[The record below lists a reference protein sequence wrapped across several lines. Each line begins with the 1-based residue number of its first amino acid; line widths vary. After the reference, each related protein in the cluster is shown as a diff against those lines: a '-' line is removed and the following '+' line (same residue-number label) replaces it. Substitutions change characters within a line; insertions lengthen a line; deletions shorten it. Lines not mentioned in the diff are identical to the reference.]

1 MMANVY
7 LHKVASIKSE
17 LDAAKHLKESL
28 EKELVNVE
36 GKIWLIP
43 SIDLHPA
50 TGRHDVDL
58 TMLGYLK
65 DYYVDEIAGFSN
77 IEIKSFIATV
87 EIKSHVAEGIHRDG
101 THLTVDYPKGPSDV
115 TIQSNEQKE
124 SLRKFLFETLNYKG
138 IQVPFI
144 ANLIWLIGISQRDFN
159 ENIGITDSNILV
171 SDSTPTDFFTAIGRQ
186 FHLRND
192 GFVSSFSKYVTT
204 EQIETVADIFCAKS
218 NGADSMTLRRIN
230 LMKYEDEFLN
240 GIENRTDKMIVLGGH
255 AGTGKTIRLLKA
267 ADKLSKLGKKC
278 MFLTYN
284 TALIADLNHTLKY
297 ISAKNNPLLKLESM
311 YSFFIGIMRQAGVW
325 INNSSLDQYSASLT
339 ILFNKKATV
348 SIPLDYDYI
357 FVDEAQ
363 DWMKKEADLLLYF
376 SGQSKIVIADGID
389 QFMKS
394 GDHTEWGPFTF
405 PKLKVNLRQR
415 SNLVNFAKI
424 FASKLGVYWDVE
436 SSMDIPGGRVIVT
449 RGYEKELHEKIY
461 SQAKS
466 RGCTAYDIM
475 FLAANSM
482 VTSGHFDLI
491 DAYKSVGINLFDGVD
506 KATRDSVYGEKNRLN
521 EECRVYTYE
530 SCRGLE
536 AWAVICLRFDQLFS
550 MEHPHDYHE
559 ITYSAAKNYMLGLWS
574 LIPLSRAIDTLV
586 LAVAK
591 GTPTDLIL
599 REMATET
606 DFIEYPND

>member
-1 MMANVY
+1 MANILV
-7 LHKVASIKSE
+7 HKVATVSDEATAAKNLKKILAKE
-17 LDAAKHLKESL
+17 LDGIEG
-28 EKELVNVE
+28 NVW
-36 GKIWLIP
+36 IVP
-43 SIDLHPA
+43 SIDVHPA

-58 TMLGYLK
+58 LLMGYLK
-65 DYYVDEIAGFSN
+65 DYFIDEIGGFSN
-77 IEIKSFIATV
+77 IAIKSFIATIEV
-87 EIKSHVAEGIHRDG
+87 KSHEVNGVHKYG
-101 THLTVDYPKGPSDV
+101 TDLYVDYPQGPKSV
-115 TIQSNEQKE
+115 TKQSNEQKE
-124 SLRKFLFETLNYKG
+124 TLKKFLCDTLNYKQ
-138 IQVPFI
+138 IRVPFV
-144 ANLIWLIGISQRDFN
+144 ANLIWLVSVSKRDFD
-159 ENIGITDSNILV
+159 ESIGLTDSNVLC
-171 SDSTPTDFFTAIGRQ
+171 SDSTAMDFFDAIGRH
-186 FHLRND
+186 FPLMNN
-192 GFVSSFSKYVTT
+192 GYVASFRIS
-204 EQIETVADIFCAKS
+204 EQQIHTVADIFCAKS
-218 NGADSMTLRRIN
+218 NGADSMTLRRMN
-230 LMKYEDEFLN
+230 LMKYEDGFLN
-240 GIENRTDKMIVLGGH
+240 SIENRAERMIVLGGH

-278 MFLTYN
+278 LFLTYN
-284 TALIADLNHTLKY
+284 TALIADLNHTLKF

-325 INNSSLDQYSASLT
+325 TNNSSLDQYSASLT
-339 ILFNKKATV
+339 ILLNKKATFNI
-348 SIPLDYDYI
+348 SLNYDYI

-363 DWMKKEADLLLYF
+363 DWMKKEADLLLHF
-376 SGQSKIVIADGID
+376 SRQSRIVIADGID

-405 PKLKVNLRQR
+405 PKLRVNLRQR

-449 RGYEKELHEKIY
+449 RGYEKDLHDKIY
-461 SQAKS
+461 CQAKS
-466 RGCTAYDIM
+466 HGCTAYDIM
-475 FLAANSM
+475 LLAANSL

-491 DAYKSVGINLFDGVD
+491 DAYKAVGINLFDGVD
-506 KATRDSVYGEKNRLN
+506 KATRDSVYGEQNRLN

-536 AWAVICLRFDQLFS
+536 AWSVVCLRFDQLFS
-550 MEHPHDYHE
+550 KEHPHDYHE

-599 REMATET
+599 REMASET
-606 DFIEYPND
+606 DYIEYPND

>member
-1 MMANVY
+1 MANIYV
-7 LHKVASIKSE
+7 HKVATVSDEATAAKNLKKILAKE
-17 LDAAKHLKESL
+17 LDGIDG
-28 EKELVNVE
+28 N
-36 GKIWLIP
+36 IWIVP
-43 SIDLHPA
+43 SIDVHPA

-58 TMLGYLK
+58 LLIGYLK
-65 DYYVDEIAGFSN
+65 DYYVDEIGEYSN
-77 IEIKSFIATV
+77 IAIKSFIATIEV
-87 EIKSHVAEGIHRDG
+87 KSHDVSGVHKYG
-101 THLTVDYPKGPSDV
+101 TDLYVDYSDGPKCV
-115 TIQSNEQKE
+115 TTQSNEQKE
-124 SLRKFLFETLNYKG
+124 TLKKFLYDTLNYKQ
-138 IQVPFI
+138 IRVPFI
-144 ANLIWLIGISQRDFN
+144 ANLIWLVSVSKRDFD
-159 ENIGITDSNILV
+159 ESVGLIDSNVLC
-171 SDSTPTDFFTAIGRQ
+171 SDSTAIDFFDAIGRQ
-186 FHLRND
+186 FHLMDN
-192 GFVSSFSKYVTT
+192 GYVASFRIP
-204 EQIETVADIFCAKS
+204 EQQIHIVADIFCAKS
-218 NGADSMTLRRIN
+218 NGADSMTLRRMN

-240 GIENRTDKMIVLGGH
+240 GIENRTEKMIVLGGH

-278 MFLTYN
+278 LFLTYN
-284 TALIADLNHTLKY
+284 TALIADLNHTLKF
-297 ISAKNNPLLKLESM
+297 ISNKNNPLLKLESM

-325 INNSSLDQYSASLT
+325 KNNSSLDQYSASLT

-363 DWMKKEADLLLYF
+363 DWMKKEADLLLHF
-376 SGQSKIVIADGID
+376 SGQSRIVIADGID

-449 RGYEKELHEKIY
+449 RGYEKELHDKIY
-461 SQAKS
+461 SQAKFH
-466 RGCTAYDIM
+466 GCTAYDIM

-482 VTSGHFDLI
+482 VKSGHFDPI
-491 DAYKSVGINLFDGVD
+491 EAYKSVGINLFDGVD
-506 KATRDSVYGEKNRLN
+506 KATRDSVYGEQNRLN

-536 AWAVICLRFDQLFS
+536 AWTVICLRFDQLFS
-550 MEHPHDYHE
+550 KEHPHDYHE

-591 GTPTDLIL
+591 DTPTDLIL
-599 REMATET
+599 REIASET
-606 DFIEYPND
+606 DYIEYPND